1 MAHGGAAEIGA
12 LLGAVGVPLVLAFR
26 GRIALL
32 AGLTVL
38 AAAGGLLA
46 YALVPL
52 DDLRR
57 LWATPLH
64 VTALAVAA
72 GVVAAL
78 AVVLARRPA
87 LAPLAVVAVA
97 AFRVPIELGGQ
108 RAFLLVPLY
117 AVLAGAA
124 LALAWRAIRGAP
136 VTAVPLVLAVP
147 ASAFLAVTAVSLL
160 WSRDPRAG
168 TLQLLFF
175 LFPFAVLLATVGRA
189 PLESWT
195 PRALA
200 VTAVGLAV
208 AFALVGIW
216 QAWTRQVFFAP
227 DVEVANAYN
236 RFFRVTSV
244 FKDPS
249 LYGRYL
255 VLAIGLLLVAMWLGR
270 ARPAIVGVL
279 VAVLWAGLFFSYSQ
293 SSFATL
299 FVVVLVATMAVGN
312 RLSRRTVA
320 ATAAACLVVGAA
332 AVAVTVRGESAR
344 VATSARSSLVAH
356 TFEVF
361 TRHPGIGVGVGG
373 HAVAARDEAGGAS
386 AVRRNVSHTT
396 PLTVAAETG
405 LVGVLAYVLFLGGAA
420 AAILVLRRFDE
431 PFGLGIGLV
440 VVALFVHSLF
450 YSGFFEDPV
459 LWTALGLAGAA
470 LTAHAAA
477 GLSTLREGWPAAR
490 RGRAAGARADDHPH
504 PVGVPARPD
513 VEPVPAGTA
522 RRANDERRARD
533 PSSRPELP
541 AQPLHVR
548 RDGDANPL

>member
-12 LLGAVGVPLVLAFR
+12 VLGAVGVPLVLAFR
-26 GRIALL
+26 GRVALL
-32 AGLTVL
+32 AGLVVL
-38 AAAGGLLA
+38 AAAAGMLA
-46 YALVPL
+46 FALVPVE
-52 DDLRR
+52 DLRR

-64 VTALAVAA
+64 VLGLAVAA
-72 GVVAAL
+72 AVVAAL
-78 AVVLARRPA
+78 AALLARRPA
-87 LAPLAVVAVA
+87 LAPLAVLAVA
-97 AFRVPIELGGQ
+97 SFRVPVELGGQ

-124 LALAWRAIRGAP
+124 LALAWRALRG
-136 VTAVPLVLAVP
+136 TAVPRVPLVLAVP
-147 ASAFLAVTAVSLL
+147 ASAFLALTAVSLL

-175 LFPFAVLLATVGRA
+175 LFPFAVLLATVARA

-200 VTAVGLAV
+200 VTVVALGT

-216 QAWTRQVFFAP
+216 QAWTRRVFFAP

-236 RFFRVTSV
+236 RFFRVTSL

-255 VLAIGLLLVAMWLGR
+255 VLAIALLLVALWLGR
-270 ARPAIVGVL
+270 ARPATVGLL
-279 VAVLWAGLFFSYSQ
+279 VAVLWIGLFFSYSQ
-293 SSFATL
+293 SSLATL
-299 FVVVLVATMAVGN
+299 FVVVLAAALAAGS
-312 RLSRRTVA
+312 RLSR
-320 ATAAACLVVGAA
+320 TAAAAMAAVCLVLGAA

-344 VATSARSSLVAH
+344 VATSARSSLVTD

-373 HAVAARDEAGGAS
+373 HALAARDEAGGAS

-405 LVGVLAYVLFLGGAA
+405 VVGLLTYLLFLGGAA
-420 AAILVLRRFDE
+420 AAILVLRRVDE
-431 PFGLGIGLV
+431 PFALGIGLV
-440 VVALFVHSLF
+440 FLALLVHSLF

-459 LWTALGLAGAA
+459 LWSALGVAAAA
-470 LTAHAAA
+470 LTAHGAAEPSA
-477 GLSTLREGWPAAR
+477 LREVWPAR
-490 RGRAAGARADDHPH
+490 RRRAAPARADDHAH
-504 PVGVPARPD
+504 PVGVAARPH
-513 VEPVPAGTA
+513 VEPVAAGAA
-522 RRANDERRARD
+522 RRTDDERRAGD
-533 PSSRPELP
+533 PAPRPELP

-548 RDGDANPL
+548 RDGDADPL